1 MRDVPRKLAIFMPI
15 LALGLPL
22 DQVTK
27 VLVQLKLPLGSQAPL
42 IPGLLNLVHVRNKGA
57 AFGLL
62 SDWSA
67 QFAWLFFVATTAL
80 VLVVLGYLLWRL
92 PDGHWPA
99 ALGYSLVLTG
109 ALGNLID
116 RVRLGEVVDFIDVYW
131 GRYHW
136 PAFNVADSLVC
147 IGTAILV
154 WVIIR
159 DEKTADASNPV

>member
-1 MRDVPRKLAIFMPI
+1 MTI
-15 LALGLPL
+15 LVLGLPL
-22 DQVTK
+22 DQVNK
-27 VLVQLKLPLGSQAPL
+27 VLVQLQMPLGRQVPL
-42 IPGLLNLVHVRNKGA
+42 LPGLHSLVHIHNKGA

-62 SDWSA
+62 SGWSA
-67 QFAWLFFVATTAL
+67 AYAWLFFVATTGL

-92 PDGHWPA
+92 PDDHWPA
-99 ALGYSLVLTG
+99 ALGYSLILTG

-147 IGTAILV
+147 VGTAILV

>member
-1 MRDVPRKLAIFMPI
+1 MPRKLAIFMPI
-15 LALGLPL
+15 LATGLVL
-22 DQVTK
+22 DQLTK
-27 VLVQLKLPLGSQAPL
+27 ILVMLKLPLGSQISL

-62 SDWSA
+62 AGWSA
-67 QFAWLFFVATTAL
+67 AYAWLFFVATTGVAL
-80 VLVVLGYLLWRL
+80 GVLGYLLWRL
-92 PDGHWPA
+92 PDDHWPA
-99 ALGYSLVLTG
+99 ALGYSLILTG

-147 IGTAILV
+147 VGAAVLV

-159 DEKTADASNPV
+159 EEKTADASDPV

>member
-1 MRDVPRKLAIFMPI
+1 VPRKLAIFMPI
-15 LALGLPL
+15 LSTGLVL
-22 DQVTK
+22 DQMTK
-27 VLVQLKLPLGSQAPL
+27 ILVMLKLPLGSQVPL
-42 IPGLLNLVHVRNKGA
+42 IPGFLNLVHIHNKGA

-62 SDWSA
+62 SGWSA
-67 QFAWLFFVATTAL
+67 EFAWLFFVATTGL
-80 VLVVLGYLLWRL
+80 VLVVLGYLWWRL
-92 PDGHWPA
+92 PADHWPA
-99 ALGYSLVLTG
+99 ALGYSLILTG

-147 IGTAILV
+147 VGTAVLV

>member
-1 MRDVPRKLAIFMPI
+1 MIFMAI
-15 LALGLPL
+15 LATGLPL
-22 DQVTK
+22 DQLTK
-27 VLVQLKLPLGSQAPL
+27 VLVQLKLPLGSQVPL
-42 IPGLLNLVHVRNKGA
+42 IPGFLNLVHVRNKGA
-57 AFGLL
+57 AFGLM
-62 SDWSA
+62 SSWSPD
-67 QFAWLFFVATTAL
+67 FVWLFFVAVIGL

-92 PDGHWPA
+92 PDDHWSA
-99 ALGYSLVLTG
+99 ALGYSLILTG

-147 IGTAILV
+147 VGTAILV

>member
-1 MRDVPRKLAIFMPI
+1 VPRRLAIFIPI
-15 LALGLPL
+15 LVAGLVL
-22 DQVTK
+22 DQVSK
-27 VLVQLKLPLGSQAPL
+27 VWVMLKLPLGSQVPL
-42 IPGLLNLVHVRNKGA
+42 IPGLLNLVHIHNKGA

-62 SDWSA
+62 SNWSA
-67 QFAWLFFVATTAL
+67 EFAWLFFVIVSGL

-92 PDGHWPA
+92 PDDQWPA

-109 ALGNLID
+109 ALGNLVD

-147 IGTAILV
+147 LGAAVLV

>member
-1 MRDVPRKLAIFMPI
+1 MSRKLSILLPI
-15 LALGLPL
+15 LVGGLAL

-27 VLVQLKLPLGSQAPL
+27 VLVMQKLPLGSQAPL
-42 IPGLLNLVHVRNKGA
+42 IPDLLNLVHIHNKGA

-62 SDWSA
+62 SGWST
-67 QFAWLFFVATTAL
+67 QFAWLFFVITTAL
-80 VLVVLGYLLWRL
+80 VLVVLGYMLWRL
-92 PDGHWPA
+92 PEDHWPA
-99 ALGYSLVLTG
+99 TLGYSLVLTG

-116 RVRLGEVVDFIDVYW
+116 RVRLGKVVDFIDVYW

-147 IGTAILV
+147 LGAAVLV

-159 DEKTADASNPV
+159 EENPADASNPV

>member
-1 MRDVPRKLAIFMPI
+1 VPKKLAILLPLLTAGLALDQVSKLLVLRH
-15 LALGLPL
+15 LALGA
-22 DQVTK
+22 QV
-27 VLVQLKLPLGSQAPL
+27 PL
-42 IPGLLNLVHVRNKGA
+42 IPGLLNLVHVHNKGA

-62 SDWSA
+62 AGWGA
-67 QFAWLFFVATTAL
+67 EFAWLFFVATTGL
-80 VLVVLGYLLWRL
+80 VLVVLGYLFWRL
-92 PDGHWPA
+92 PDDHWPA
-99 ALGYSLVLTG
+99 ALGYSLILTG

-147 IGTAILV
+147 MGAAVLV

-159 DEKTADASNPV
+159 EEKTADASNPV

>member
-1 MRDVPRKLAIFMPI
+1 MAI
-15 LALGLPL
+15 LATGLPL

-27 VLVQLKLPLGSQAPL
+27 VLVMLKLPLGSQDPL

-62 SDWSA
+62 SGWSA
-67 QFAWLFFVATTAL
+67 AYAWLFFAATTGL
-80 VLVVLGYLLWRL
+80 VLGVLGYLLWRL
-92 PDGHWPA
+92 PDDQWPA
-99 ALGYSLVLTG
+99 ALGYSFIMTG

-147 IGTAILV
+147 VGTAILV

-159 DEKTADASNPV
+159 DENTADASNPV

>member
-1 MRDVPRKLAIFMPI
+1 VPRKLAIFLPI

-22 DQVTK
+22 DQLTK
-27 VLVQLKLPLGSQAPL
+27 VLVQLKLPLGSQVPL
-42 IPGLLNLVHVRNKGA
+42 IPGLLNLAHVHNKGA

-62 SDWSA
+62 SGLSA
-67 QFAWLFFVATTAL
+67 EFAWLFFVATAGL
-80 VLVVLGYLLWRL
+80 VLGVLGYLLWRL
-92 PDGHWPA
+92 PDDHWPA
-99 ALGYSLVLTG
+99 ALGYSLILTG

-147 IGTAILV
+147 VGTAILV

>member
-1 MRDVPRKLAIFMPI
+1 MPRRLMIFMAI
-15 LALGLPL
+15 LVTGLPL
-22 DQVTK
+22 DQLTK
-27 VLVQLKLPLGSQAPL
+27 VLVQLKLPLGSQVPL
-42 IPGLLNLVHVRNKGA
+42 IPGFLNLVHVRNKGA
-57 AFGLL
+57 AFGLM
-62 SDWSA
+62 SSWSPD
-67 QFAWLFFVATTAL
+67 FVWLFFVAVIGL

-92 PDGHWPA
+92 PDDHWSA
-99 ALGYSLVLTG
+99 ALGYSLILTG

-147 IGTAILV
+147 VGAAVMV

>member
-1 MRDVPRKLAIFMPI
+1 MPRKLAILLP
-15 LALGLPL
+15 LLVVGLTL

-27 VLVQLKLPLGSQAPL
+27 LLVMLKLPLGSQVPL
-42 IPGLLNLVHVRNKGA
+42 ISGLLNLVHIHNKGA

-62 SDWSA
+62 SGWSA
-67 QFAWLFFVATTAL
+67 EFAWLFFVATTGL
-80 VLVVLGYLLWRL
+80 VLGVLGYLLWRL
-92 PDGHWPA
+92 PDDHWPA
-99 ALGYSLVLTG
+99 ALGYSLILTG

-147 IGTAILV
+147 VGTAVLV

>member
-1 MRDVPRKLAIFMPI
+1 VPRKLLIFMVI
-15 LALGLPL
+15 LATGLPL

-27 VLVQLKLPLGSQAPL
+27 VLVQLMLPLGSQVTL
-42 IPGLLNLVHVRNKGA
+42 IPGLLNLVHIHNKGA

-62 SDWSA
+62 SGWSA
-67 QFAWLFFVATTAL
+67 AYAWLFFVATTGL
-80 VLVVLGYLLWRL
+80 VLGVLGYLLWRL
-92 PDGHWPA
+92 PDDHWPA
-99 ALGYSLVLTG
+99 ALGYSLIMTG

-116 RVRLGEVVDFIDVYW
+116 RVRLGEVVDFVDVYW

-147 IGTAILV
+147 VGTAILV

>member
-1 MRDVPRKLAIFMPI
+1 MPRRFIIFMAI
-15 LALGLPL
+15 LATGLPL
-22 DQVTK
+22 DQLTK
-27 VLVQLKLPLGSQAPL
+27 VLVQLKLPLGSQVPL

-57 AFGLL
+57 AFGLM
-62 SDWSA
+62 SGWPPE
-67 QFAWLFFVATTAL
+67 FVWLFFVVVIGL

-92 PDGHWPA
+92 PDDHWSA
-99 ALGYSLVLTG
+99 ALGYSLILTG

-147 IGTAILV
+147 VGAAVMV

>member
-1 MRDVPRKLAIFMPI
+1 VPRKFAILLPI
-15 LALGLPL
+15 LLVGVAL

-27 VLVQLKLPLGSQAPL
+27 VLVMLKLPLGSQVPL
-42 IPGLLNLVHVRNKGA
+42 LPGLLNLVHVHNKGA
-57 AFGLL
+57 AFGLM
-62 SDWSA
+62 SGWSA
-67 QFAWLFFVATTAL
+67 EFVWLLFVVVIGL

-92 PDGHWPA
+92 PDDHWPA
-99 ALGYSLVLTG
+99 ALGYSLVLSG

-131 GRYHW
+131 GHYHW

-147 IGTAILV
+147 VGAAVMV

>member
-1 MRDVPRKLAIFMPI
+1 MSRKFAIFIPLLVAG
-15 LALGLPL
+15 LAL
-22 DQVTK
+22 DQLTK
-27 VLVQLKLPLGSQAPL
+27 VLVFYKLPLGSQVSL
-42 IPGLLNLVHVRNKGA
+42 IPGLLNLVHIHNKGA

-62 SDWSA
+62 SGWSTE
-67 QFAWLFFVATTAL
+67 FAWLFFVATTGL
-80 VLVVLGYLLWRL
+80 VLLVLGYLLWRL
-92 PDGHWPA
+92 PDDHWPA
-99 ALGYSLVLTG
+99 VLGYSLILTG

-147 IGTAILV
+147 AGAAVLV

-159 DEKTADASNPV
+159 EEKTADASNPV